1 MKSCIKLISILGLVG
16 LSGLELWADNKPKT
30 PKPDRKIDI
39 PIPVGHDAKGL
50 RLPMRND
57 DGKLQAVVDVEKV
70 RRLDQ
75 VNVEMHN
82 STIQTYDEQTGE
94 PSAKVEMIN
103 SVMNTET
110 NVITTHDPVI
120 VTRADFRLTGDS
132 AVFNTKTRQGKVIK
146 NVTLIIFNRDE
157 LKKKNPEAVSANE
170 QK

>member
-16 LSGLELWADNKPKT
+16 LTAVELWADKPKSE
-30 PKPDRKIDI
+30 RKIDI
-39 PIPVGHDAKGL
+39 PIPIGHDAKGL

-57 DGKLQAVVDVEKV
+57 EGKLQAVVDVEHV

-82 STIQTYDEQTGE
+82 SIIQTYDDQTGE
-94 PSAKVEMIN
+94 LGAKVELIN

-110 NVITTHDPVI
+110 NVLTTHDPVI
-120 VTRADFRLTGDS
+120 VTRSDFRLTGDS
-132 AVFNTKTRQGKVIK
+132 AVFNTKTRQGKVMK
-146 NVTLIIFNRDE
+146 NVCLIIYNRDE
-157 LKKKNPEAVSANE
+157 LKKKSPEQVSASE

>member
-1 MKSCIKLISILGLVG
+1 MKSCTKLIPILVLFLLTG
-16 LSGLELWADNKPKT
+16 SELLADKPKS
-30 PKPDRKIDI
+30 DRKIDI

-57 DGKLQAVVDVEKV
+57 QGKLQFVLDVEKV
-70 RRLDQ
+70 RRVDQ
-75 VNVEMHN
+75 ANVEMHN
-82 STIQTYDEQTGE
+82 SVIQTYDDQTGAQ
-94 PSAKVEMIN
+94 SAKIEMID

-120 VTRADFRLTGDS
+120 VSREDFRLTGDS

-146 NVTLIIFNRDE
+146 NVRLIIYNRDE
-157 LKKKNPEAVSANE
+157 LTKKTPEEQASASE